1 VRPSEE
7 GREGLSDPEDQV
19 SPTGEVEYDG
29 EYATLAFSRRVGHP
43 PEDVWSAITD
53 PKQLQSWYMT
63 RAVIASGRGGSID
76 FISGPSHF
84 HVTGRILRWD
94 PPRLFEHEWKV
105 EPRPELPT
113 GEDSLVR
120 WELARDGDGTRI
132 TLVHQRLT
140 RRTATGFAP
149 GTHAFLDR
157 LAAQLDGEPIPDWMG
172 RVEEVRKRYP
182 SMWRPQSSGDPAER
196 EQRT

>member
-1 VRPSEE
+1 M
-7 GREGLSDPEDQV
+7 SDPGSQV
-19 SPTGEVEYDG
+19 SPTGDIQYDG
-29 EYATLAFSRRVGHP
+29 EYATLTFSRRVRHP

-84 HVTGRILRWD
+84 HATGRILRWD
-94 PPRLFEHEWKV
+94 PPPRLFEHEWKV
-105 EPRPELPT
+105 EPRPELPS
-113 GEDSLVR
+113 GEESLVR

-149 GTHAFLDR
+149 GIHAFLDR
-157 LAAQLDGEPIPDWMG
+157 LAAQLDGASIPDWRG
-172 RVEEVRKRYP
+172 RVEEVRKHYP
-182 SMWRPQSSGDPAER
+182 SMWQPPSSGDPAR
-196 EQRT
+196 WKQQT